1 MVKSLIRTF
10 QLKKDIKIDIR
21 CNEVQNLLMSLMLQS
36 FEFVQSVD
44 GMNDVTVLKDG
55 HVYMA
60 INLWI
65 G

>member
-1 MVKSLIRTF
+1 
-10 QLKKDIKIDIR
+10 
-21 CNEVQNLLMSLMLQS
+21 MSLMLQS

-65 G
+65 E